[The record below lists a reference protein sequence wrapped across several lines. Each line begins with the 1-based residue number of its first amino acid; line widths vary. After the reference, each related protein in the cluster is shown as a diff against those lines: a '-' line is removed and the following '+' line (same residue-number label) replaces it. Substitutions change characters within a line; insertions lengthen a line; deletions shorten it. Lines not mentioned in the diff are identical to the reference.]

1 MIIYIENQ
9 KKAKMKLSI
18 PLIRIP
24 RRMKQNK
31 GKRVQNVAERNQR
44 AKMNETFMAWE
55 AGY

>member
-1 MIIYIENQ
+1 
-9 KKAKMKLSI
+9 MKLSI
-18 PLIRIP
+18 PFIRIP